1 MQDIYQEVTMKVR
14 SVSRRDFIKVGAA
27 CGLST
32 SALHTGAARGESPI
46 SAENGLPDGKVRLAV
61 VQMETV
67 PGAVERNRA
76 RALAFA
82 GEAVKKGADIV
93 LFHEELLVGYVTN
106 LKELAEV
113 TDGLTSRAF
122 QSLLAGSR
130 SLVLWG
136 LTQLS
141 QLRTILSEI

>member
-1 MQDIYQEVTMKVR
+1 MKVS
-14 SVSRRDFIKVGAA
+14 SVSRRDFIKAGAA
-27 CGLST
+27 SGLST
-32 SALHTGAARGESPI
+32 AALHTGTACGEALT
-46 SAENGLPDGKVRLAV
+46 SAENSRPDGKVHLAV

-106 LKELAEV
+106 LKDLAEV
-113 TDGLTSRAF
+113 ADGPTSRAF
-122 QSLLAGSR
+122 QVAAGGQPSP
-130 SLVLWG
+130 SCSG
-136 LTQLS
+136 A
-141 QLRTILSEI
+141 